1 MFSSSETTLNLGGGE
16 HSPKKASILAQG
28 NEKKNVLML
37 KLLEILNIKFKTFQV
52 N

>member
-16 HSPKKASILAQG
+16 HSPKNASMLAQG

-37 KLLEILNIKFKTFQV
+37 KLLENSEYKIQNFSS
-52 N
+52 